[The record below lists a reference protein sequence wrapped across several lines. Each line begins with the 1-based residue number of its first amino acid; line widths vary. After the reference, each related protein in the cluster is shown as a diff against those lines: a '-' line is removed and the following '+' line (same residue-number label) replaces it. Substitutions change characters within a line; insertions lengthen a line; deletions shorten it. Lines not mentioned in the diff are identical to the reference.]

1 MTPSQ
6 RHSDEPRE
14 ATSADE
20 VTPELVLA
28 HLATLPQPPGTRHIA
43 HGMGLKQRGR
53 RYLPRVLQKLKKHG
67 EVEETQGGRFRLAG
81 TKHAKKE
88 AAGQA
93 AATKRVRAAN
103 VAAASASLEHE
114 TPSADAGAVG
124 GGHAAAGDATR
135 AASTAK
141 SNVTSGRGRDPNLVS
156 GRIVAHRDGY
166 AFLVPDSPMPRVEGD
181 LFIGRDGLGDAMH
194 GDRVLARIERRRADG
209 RAEGR
214 VVQIVA
220 REHPTIVGLFR
231 YGPHGNVV
239 LPYDVRILH
248 EVVIPPG
255 AELTPQLREKIGEA
269 GSGGAGGGNVRTR
282 YPELD
287 GAVVNVELTR
297 FPEGGL
303 APTGR
308 VIEILGLPGEIGVDV
323 EIIIRKHHLPNIF
336 PDEVQQEAR
345 ATQAEV
351 AERDLAARRGFGHL
365 PIVAVDGETARDFDD
380 AVHVSALPNGHYE
393 LQVHIADVAHY
404 VPRDSPLD
412 REARL
417 RGTSVYFPNR
427 AVPMLPEELSN
438 GICSL
443 NPKVDRL
450 VMSVVLEL
458 DGAAKLLRAEFFQG
472 VIRSAERM
480 TYTNVNKVIAGDAEM
495 TARYA
500 PLASEFQRMK
510 ELALLLNK
518 RRRARG
524 SIDFDLPEAVIE
536 FDNEGRMLSI
546 VRSERNIAHRLIE
559 EFMLAAKEAV
569 AEYLEK
575 RGVAS
580 LHRVHEKPDPKK
592 VLEFEEL
599 AHAFGYS
606 LGVDDLAERRVTVRH
621 GRVRPQAR
629 ESRGGGGGRGGR
641 GRMRPMSVTM
651 PATEEVD
658 IRPQHY
664 QRLTEKIAGKPEER
678 ILSYLMLRSL
688 KQARYAVDVLGHF
701 ALATKEYTHFTS
713 PIRRYPDLIV
723 HRALKWALENPD
735 VAPLRAHVENVRTGK
750 EETVAVLGPYR
761 RMELQDIAAESS
773 EAERRAD
780 AAEREL
786 MEWKTAQ
793 FMESH
798 LGEEYSALIIS
809 VQKFGFFVE
818 LVEIFVEGLVSM
830 DRLEEFTAQRC
841 AYRDRDHAIVCER
854 SALTRSATASNFR
867 RFEPSR
873 DRSLYCWIGMEFN

>member
-14 ATSADE
+14 ATIADE

-28 HLATLPQPPGTRHIA
+28 HLATLAQPASIRHIA
-43 HGMGLKQRGR
+43 HGMGLKHRGR

-93 AATKRVRAAN
+93 AAAKRVRAAN
-103 VAAASASLEHE
+103 VAAAASASSEQE
-114 TPSADAGAVG
+114 TPSADAGAIG
-124 GGHAAAGDATR
+124 AGHAAAGDATR
-135 AASTAK
+135 AVSGAK
-141 SNVTSGRGRDPNLVS
+141 SNVASGRGRDPNLVS

-214 VVQIVA
+214 VVQTVQ

-231 YGPHGNVV
+231 YGMHGNVV
-239 LPYDVRILH
+239 LPYDMRILH
-248 EVVIPPG
+248 EVIIPPG
-255 AELTPQLREKIGEA
+255 SELTPELREKAGEA
-269 GSGGAGGGNVRTR
+269 GSSGGAVPNSRTR

-287 GAVVNVELTR
+287 GAVVNVELTS
-297 FPEGGL
+297 FPKGGL
-303 APTGR
+303 APAGR
-308 VIEILGLPGEIGVDV
+308 VIEILGRPGDIGVDV

-336 PDEVQQEAR
+336 PDEVQREGR
-345 ATQAEV
+345 ATQTQV
-351 AERDLAARRGFGHL
+351 AESDIAGRRDFRHL
-365 PIVAVDGETARDFDD
+365 PIVTIDGETARDFDD
-380 AVHVSALPNGHYE
+380 AVHVTALSNGHYE
-393 LQVHIADVAHY
+393 LQVHIADVARY
-404 VPRDSPLD
+404 VARGTGLD

-450 VMSVVLEL
+450 VMSVVMEL
-458 DGAAKLLRAEFFQG
+458 DEAAKVVRSEIFPG

-480 TYTNVNKVIAGDAEM
+480 SYTNVNKVIEGDAEM
-495 TARYA
+495 TQRYA
-500 PLASEFQRMK
+500 PLLSEFQRMK

-518 RRRARG
+518 RRGARG

-536 FDNEGRMLSI
+536 FDDQGRMLSI
-546 VRSERNIAHRLIE
+546 ARSERNIAHRLIE
-559 EFMLAAKEAV
+559 EFMLAANEAV

-606 LGVDDLAERRVTVRH
+606 LGVEDLAERRVTVRH
-621 GRVRPQAR
+621 GRARPQAR
-629 ESRGGGGGRGGR
+629 EGRGGGGGR

-651 PATEEVD
+651 PAAEEVD

-723 HRALKWALENPD
+723 HRALKWALEN
-735 VAPLRAHVENVRTGK
+735 
-750 EETVAVLGPYR
+750 
-761 RMELQDIAAESS
+761 
-773 EAERRAD
+773 
-780 AAEREL
+780 
-786 MEWKTAQ
+786 
-793 FMESH
+793 
-798 LGEEYSALIIS
+798 
-809 VQKFGFFVE
+809 
-818 LVEIFVEGLVSM
+818 
-830 DRLEEFTAQRC
+830 
-841 AYRDRDHAIVCER
+841 
-854 SALTRSATASNFR
+854 
-867 RFEPSR
+867 
-873 DRSLYCWIGMEFN
+873 